1 MTAALVLRRDM
12 DQLGIEERELT
23 TAWVYKVEDDAIGSL
38 FILLE
43 EPNSSKLGAHL
54 CLRNSQALDTN
65 GAGRRKHRV
74 AGACSAPF
82 SAADGTAATVGA
94 LTAAAVCVSV
104 CSADHLDVPDAA
116 HRRLHDHIRPR
127 VRRRLQVRALTPTE
141 PLEPLHT
148 RHSLGACSHHTHPPS
163 HQLLLR
169 PC

>member
-1 MTAALVLRRDM
+1 M

-23 TAWVYKVEDDAIGSL
+23 TAWVYKVEDDAVGSL

-94 LTAAAVCVSV
+94 GANGCCGVCVCVQRGS
-104 CSADHLDVPDAA
+104 S
-116 HRRLHDHIRPR
+116 RR
-127 VRRRLQVRALTPTE
+127 
-141 PLEPLHT
+141 
-148 RHSLGACSHHTHPPS
+148 S
-163 HQLLLR
+163 
-169 PC
+169 

>member
-82 SAADGTAATVGA
+82 FRRGWNRCSGRGSNGCCG
-94 LTAAAVCVSV
+94 VCVCVQRGS
-104 CSADHLDVPDAA
+104 S
-116 HRRLHDHIRPR
+116 RR
-127 VRRRLQVRALTPTE
+127 
-141 PLEPLHT
+141 
-148 RHSLGACSHHTHPPS
+148 S
-163 HQLLLR
+163 
-169 PC
+169 